1 MSARGADPGE
11 RPPDRTALVSGVS
24 GLALAAI
31 SAVPWATV
39 VTRLAGHSGPTRVT
53 RAELVFTLLVSV
65 TGLFLGVFAV
75 WSAIKAWLRQDFLP
89 PRARLGFGL
98 GLATMAVVVAVG
110 PCGSHGC
117 PG

>member
-1 MSARGADPGE
+1 
-11 RPPDRTALVSGVS
+11 VI
-24 GLALAAI
+24 GLALAAT
-31 SAVPWATV
+31 SAVPWAAI

-53 RAELVFTLLVSV
+53 RAELVFTLVVSL

-75 WSAIKAWLRQDFLP
+75 WSAIKAWLRQDVLT
-89 PRARLGFGL
+89 PRARLGLGL